1 MAPQDDYLNKLSLEE
16 LAKQLGQYRPSY
28 NSNEAGSAERNYEAQ
43 LNRLSPDLLLSR
55 YGNSG
60 VQIGSQID
68 QLNKSAYDTF
78 SQMLGRAPTSSEFA
92 QIMPYF
98 RGPGG
103 ADTGRSAVAQF
114 AERYKN
120 SPEALG
126 KRAPEQYGKVGD
138 VFQDLLKRGASQ
150 DELDY
155 FGRALATG
163 EITPYEVRQF
173 VQQMPEY
180 RTEQD
185 KQFRSGLA
193 SELEGYD
200 TSFFNKAKEDVIS
213 RFSQNTGGAGR
224 SSALD
229 FALTNLMGD
238 IAKERGKYLSGISAQ
253 QYGGNKEAAREDY
266 RGTMDRYMGD
276 LSYNRQRGD
285 QYMDALRDRSWNA
298 RDYEIQRDD
307 YARMLGQGGGRRG
320 GGMGGAFGP
329 LLGAGI
335 GALGG
340 GLVSGGMGA
349 GAGAQLGMMWGG
361 AGGNAYDQWSWA
373 R

>member
-1 MAPQDDYLNKLSLEE
+1 MAYQDDYLNKLSPEE
-16 LAKQLGQYRPSY
+16 LAKQLGQWRPSY

-43 LNRLSPDLLLSR
+43 LNRLTPELLLGR
-55 YGNSG
+55 YANPSG
-60 VQIGSQID
+60 VTYGSNLD
-68 QLNKSAYDTF
+68 LLNKSAYDSF
-78 SQMLGRAPTSSEFA
+78 LSMVGRAPTTNEFA

-114 AERYKN
+114 AEQYKN

-138 VFQDLLKRGASQ
+138 IFNDLLKRGASQ

-155 FGRALATG
+155 FGRALSTG

-185 KQFRSGLA
+185 KQFRGGLA
-193 SELEGYD
+193 SELQGYD
-200 TSFFNKAKEDVIS
+200 MDFFDKGKESVIS
-213 RFSQNTGGAGR
+213 RFAQNTGGAAR

-229 FALTNLMGD
+229 FALTDLMGN
-238 IAKERGKYLSGISAQ
+238 IAKERGSYLANLSAQ
-253 QYGGNKEAAREDY
+253 QYGGNKDAAREDY
-266 RGTMDRYMGD
+266 RGSMNRYMGELD
-276 LSYNRQRGD
+276 YNRQRGD
-285 QYMDALRDRSWNA
+285 SYTDALRDRSWNA

-307 YARMLGQGGGRRG
+307 FARMMGQGKRQGSQWGSI
-320 GGMGGAFGP
+320 AGP
-329 LLGAGI
+329 LVGAGI
-335 GALGG
+335 GSFFGPPG
-340 GLVSGGMGA
+340 SM
-349 GAGAQLGMMWGG
+349 AGAQLGMSLGG
-361 AGGNAYDQWSWA
+361 AAGRGYDYLNY
-373 R
+373 